1 MNAENFL
8 KRSQEAKMSSNDS
21 GGLQR
26 LHFGQCTPPLLLSK
40 WTVVNQSL
48 LKHDSSILLGI
59 QMETKITVP
68 RLQILHSDADFRA
81 CNFVPK
87 K

>member
-21 GGLQR
+21 GGLPR

-48 LKHDSSILLGI
+48 LKHDSLILLGI
-59 QMETKITVP
+59 QMKTKIT
-68 RLQILHSDADFRA
+68 SDAKIYSPSLTDSAFR
-81 CNFVPK
+81 CRF
-87 K
+87 